1 VRQEAIILSTVDR
14 SGDMLLFMIPPMEAH
29 FTFVDWV
36 IVVGYILAV
45 STIGSLFYR
54 KRSSASEYFLA
65 GRGMRVIP
73 VAISL
78 VAADLSA
85 ITYMGIPAWG
95 FQHDLE
101 LYLSVI
107 VLILVAPIVMYLFMP
122 FYSRFRFY
130 TGYEYLERRFD
141 LKTRLVASTL
151 FLLIRGS
158 HVAIVIYA
166 PSTVLSLL
174 TGIPLWGCIV
184 LIGGFTTFYTTLGG
198 MKAVI
203 WTDVMQFTVLVA
215 GVLTVLWLSVSRIPG
230 GLFTV
235 YHVASQAGRLRIFNF
250 SLHPGELTSFWAMFL
265 GGGTLVLST
274 MGTDQA
280 YLQRYFATR
289 SLREGR
295 KSVLLDACI
304 LIPVDGLLF
313 LLGTVLF
320 VFYRFYPSH
329 LAGLTNVDDIL
340 PFFVVRELGGAF
352 SGLVIASIFA
362 VSMAVMSAGIN
373 SMTTVT
379 TVDFY
384 QRLVHRDG
392 HKSKMVLVGRLG
404 TVGWGALATLAALY
418 ANRLG
423 SLANA
428 FNVINSFLGGPILG
442 IFLLGMLSRRAKG
455 TAVIVGG
462 VAGLIT
468 VIIVSLTTPVSFYYL
483 SLVGL
488 LVTLAVGYL
497 ASLIGPRLDPEQLR
511 GLVRGLDLAPV
522 REDAEHETSPH

>member
-1 VRQEAIILSTVDR
+1 MGNQ
-14 SGDMLLFMIPPMEAH
+14 
-29 FTFVDWV
+29 FTPLDWV
-36 IVVGYILAV
+36 IVAAYILAV

-54 KRSSASEYFLA
+54 KRSSAADYFLA
-65 GRGMRVIP
+65 GRGMKVIP

-85 ITYMGIPAWG
+85 ITYMGVPAWG
-95 FQHDLE
+95 YQHDLE

-107 VLILVAPIVMYLFMP
+107 VLLLIVPIVMYLFMP
-122 FYSRFRFY
+122 FYSRFKLY

-141 LKTRLVASTL
+141 LKTRLVASSL

-174 TGIPLWGCIV
+174 TGIPLWGCV
-184 LIGGFTTFYTTLGG
+184 FLIGAFTTFYTTLGG

-215 GVLTVLWLSVSRIPG
+215 GICTVLGLSLTRIPG
-230 GLFTV
+230 GIHTV
-235 YHVASQAGRLRIFNF
+235 YHVASAAGRLRMFNF
-250 SLHPGELTSFWAMFL
+250 SLNPRELTSVGAMVL

-280 YLQRYFATR
+280 YLQRYFATK
-289 SLREGR
+289 SLKDGR
-295 KSVLLDACI
+295 KSVLLDALI
-304 LIPVDGLLF
+304 VIPVDGLLF

-340 PFFVVRELGGAF
+340 PFFVVRELGGVF

-373 SMTTVT
+373 SLTTVT

-384 QRLVHRDG
+384 QRLIRHNDP
-392 HKSKMVLVGRLG
+392 KANLVLVGRLG
-404 TVGWGALATLAALY
+404 TLGWGTVATVAALF

-428 FNVINSFLGGPILG
+428 FNLINSFLGGPILG
-442 IFLLGMLSRRAKG
+442 IFLLGMLSRKARANG
-455 TAVIVGG
+455 TVLAGA
-462 VAGLIT
+462 AGLIA
-468 VIIVSLTTPVSFYYL
+468 VWLASWKTPVSFYYL
-483 SLVGL
+483 SFIGL
-488 LVTLAVGYL
+488 LATLTVGYL
-497 ASLIGPRLDPEQLR
+497 ASLIGTPPDPIQLR
-511 GLVRGLDLAPV
+511 GLVHGLDCVEPPVASVIEARLPLA
-522 REDAEHETSPH
+522 EEA

>member
-1 VRQEAIILSTVDR
+1 MLSLD
-14 SGDMLLFMIPPMEAH
+14 IPMEAH
-29 FTFVDWV
+29 FTLIDWI
-36 IVVGYILAV
+36 IVAGYILGV

-54 KRSSASEYFLA
+54 KRSSAREYFLA
-65 GRGMRVIP
+65 GRGMKVIP

-107 VLILVAPIVMYLFMP
+107 VLIPVVPIVMYLFMP

-141 LKTRLVASTL
+141 LKTRLVASAI

-174 TGIPLWGCIV
+174 TGMPLWGCIAI
-184 LIGGFTTFYTTLGG
+184 IGGFTTFYTTLGG

-215 GVLTVLWLSVSRIPG
+215 GVLTVLWLSLSRIPG
-230 GLFTV
+230 GLSTV
-235 YHVASQAGRLRIFNF
+235 YHVASDAGRFHMFNF
-250 SLHPGELTSFWAMFL
+250 SWAPGELTSVGAMVL

-280 YLQRYFATR
+280 YLQRYFATS
-289 SLREGR
+289 SLKEGR
-295 KSVLLDACI
+295 KSVLLDMCI
-304 LIPVDGLLF
+304 LIPIDGLLF
-313 LLGTVLF
+313 LLGTILF
-320 VFYRFYPSH
+320 VFYRYYPSH

-362 VSMAVMSAGIN
+362 VSMAVTSAGIN
-373 SMTTVT
+373 SLTTVT
-379 TVDFY
+379 TVDFF
-384 QRLVHRDG
+384 QRLIRRDEN
-392 HKSKMVLVGRLG
+392 KSKMVLVGRLG
-404 TVGWGALATLAALY
+404 TIGWGALATFAALY

-455 TAVIVGG
+455 TGVIIGG
-462 VAGLIT
+462 AAGLIAVT
-468 VIIVSLTTPVSFYYL
+468 LVSVMIPISFYYL
-483 SLVGL
+483 SFAGVV
-488 LVTLAVGYL
+488 VTLAVGYM
-497 ASLIGPRLDPEQLR
+497 ASLIGPKRDPEELR
-511 GLVRGLDLAPV
+511 GLVYGLNLETTA
-522 REDAEHETSPH
+522 REPERQTLLN

>member
-1 VRQEAIILSTVDR
+1 
-14 SGDMLLFMIPPMEAH
+14 M
-29 FTFVDWV
+29 
-36 IVVGYILAV
+36 
-45 STIGSLFYR
+45 
-54 KRSSASEYFLA
+54 K
-65 GRGMRVIP
+65 VIP

-107 VLILVAPIVMYLFMP
+107 VLILVVPVVMYLFMP

-141 LKTRLVASTL
+141 LKTRLVASAL

-174 TGIPLWGCIV
+174 TGVPLWGCIV
-184 LIGGFTTFYTTLGG
+184 LIGSFTTFYTTLGG

-203 WTDVMQFTVLVA
+203 WTDVMQFTVLVT
-215 GVLTVLWLSVSRIPG
+215 GVVTVLWLSLSRIPG
-230 GLFTV
+230 GLITT
-235 YHVASQAGRLRIFNF
+235 YHVASQAGRFRILNF
-250 SLHPGELTSFWAMFL
+250 SLNPSDLTSFWAMVL

-280 YLQRYFATR
+280 YLQRYFSTR
-289 SLREGR
+289 SLRDGR
-295 KSVLLDACI
+295 RSVLLDACI
-304 LIPVDGLLF
+304 LIPIDGLLF

-379 TVDFY
+379 AVDFY
-384 QRLVHRDG
+384 QRLVQHHH
-392 HKSKMVLVGRLG
+392 HKPRMVLVGRLG

-455 TAVIVGG
+455 IGVLIGG
-462 VAGLIT
+462 TAGLIT
-468 VIIVSLTTPVSFYYL
+468 VAMVSLKTQLSFYYL
-483 SLVGL
+483 SLIGV

-497 ASLIGPRLDPEQLR
+497 SSLIGPPLDQEQLR
-511 GLVRGLDLAPV
+511 GLVRGLDLPLTI
-522 REDAEHETSPH
+522 EDAHQSSPP

>member
-1 VRQEAIILSTVDR
+1 MDSSFSAADWAIVACY
-14 SGDMLLFMIPPMEAH
+14 M
-29 FTFVDWV
+29 
-36 IVVGYILAV
+36 LAV
-45 STIGSLFYR
+45 SVIGSLFYR
-54 KRSSASEYFLA
+54 KRSSAADYFLA
-65 GRGMRVIP
+65 GRRMRVIP

-95 FQHDLE
+95 YQHDLE
-101 LYLSVI
+101 LYLSVV
-107 VLILVAPIVMYLFMP
+107 VLIVIVPVVMYLFMP
-122 FYSRFRFY
+122 FYSRFKMY

-141 LKTRLVASTL
+141 LKTRLVASSF

-174 TGIPLWGCIV
+174 TGLPLWGCI
-184 LIGGFTTFYTTLGG
+184 LAIGTFTTFYTTLGG

-203 WTDVMQFTVLVA
+203 WTDVIQFTVLVS
-215 GVLTVLWLSVSRIPG
+215 GVVTVLWLSLARIPG
-230 GLFTV
+230 GLHTV
-235 YHVASQAGRLRIFNF
+235 YRVAMESGRFHMFNF
-250 SLHPGELTSFWAMFL
+250 SLNPRDLTSVWAMVL

-280 YLQRYFATR
+280 YLQRYFATD
-289 SLREGR
+289 SLRDGR
-295 KSVLLDACI
+295 KSVLLDVLI

-313 LLGTVLF
+313 LLGTVMF

-340 PFFVVRELGGAF
+340 PFFVVRELGGLF

-373 SMTTVT
+373 SLTTVT
-379 TVDFY
+379 TIDFY
-384 QRLVHRDG
+384 HRLVQHNDPTAGTVR
-392 HKSKMVLVGRLG
+392 MGRLG
-404 TVGWGALATLAALY
+404 TVGWGVVTTLAALF

-442 IFLLGMLSRRAKG
+442 IFLLGMLSRRTKA
-455 TAVIVGG
+455 TATVVGAAAG
-462 VAGLIT
+462 MGSVAVVALA
-468 VIIVSLTTPVSFYYL
+468 TPLSFYYL
-483 SLVGL
+483 SAVGL
-488 LVTLAVGYL
+488 LATMVVGYL
-497 ASLIGPRLDPEQLR
+497 GSLIGERPDPAKLR
-511 GLVRGLDLAPV
+511 GLVHGHDEVVSEAMTHLQPAAASNEP
-522 REDAEHETSPH
+522 A